1 MRPST
6 RPASELSIIVLAAM
20 TMTAYGSWIYT
31 FGVLLDDLVHDL
43 DARESALVVAF
54 GVAQL
59 LAGLGSVFAGRMLD
73 RRGSTPVFL
82 IGAVGSVL
90 LGLSSLATS
99 VWTFGA
105 AYAIGSGVVGAT
117 GFYHISQTC
126 SARLFPGR
134 ETRAITRLTMYAA
147 FSGPVFYPLTAWL
160 VGIGGWQLGVQIPA
174 VMTLVFFLIAVP
186 LANTPPADR
195 TGTHRLTLDG
205 FRGPAARYALG
216 TILAA
221 GTIQLLSVYQVPVM
235 VSAGLALGTA
245 SALAGARGIAQF
257 FGRLPLAQIAAR
269 FGAARS
275 LRGSTALLAV
285 GTALLAGSSSVVIAG
300 AAMLLAGLAIGAQS
314 PLVGIRGREVF
325 DERVLGTAL
334 GTVTLG
340 TFLAGAVTPVV
351 AGALVDASGTRVA
364 AVALGTV
371 VAIAASVVVGG
382 GK

>member
-1 MRPST
+1 MTEPPR
-6 RPASELSIIVLAAM
+6 RQELSIVVLAAM

-43 DARESALVVAF
+43 GTRESAVVVAF
-54 GVAQL
+54 GAAQL
-59 LAGLGSVFAGRMLD
+59 LAGIGSVFAGRVLD
-73 RRGSTPVFL
+73 RRGSTPVL
-82 IGAVGSVL
+82 LTGAVGSVI

-105 AYAIGSGVVGAT
+105 TYAIGSGVVGAT

-147 FSGPVFYPLTAWL
+147 FSGPIFYPLTAWL

-174 VMTLVFFLIAVP
+174 LMTLILFVIAVP
-186 LANTPPADR
+186 LANTPAADR
-195 TGTHRLTLDG
+195 EGAHRLTLAG
-205 FRGPAARYALG
+205 FRGPAARYAIG

-245 SALAGARGIAQF
+245 SGLAGARGVAQF
-257 FGRLPLAQIAAR
+257 FGRLPLARIATR
-269 FGAARS
+269 FGSARS

-285 GTALLAGSSSVVIAG
+285 GTALLAGSSSVLVAG
-300 AAMLLAGLAIGAQS
+300 VAMLVAGLAIGAQS

-340 TFLAGAVTPVV
+340 TFVAGAVTPVV
-351 AGALVDASGTRVA
+351 GGAVVDATGTRLA

-371 VAIAASVVVGG
+371 VAVAATVALGG
-382 GK
+382 GR